1 LAKQLGEMLLQE
13 GLITS
18 QTLQQAL
25 QEQKSSKRFLGE
37 VLISMKALT
46 EKQLVDALARQ
57 PGISSVDLAKV
68 NFAPELAKVIPHSV
82 ASKRGCIPLQITGN
96 MLQVGM
102 LDPLDDRTINMLNQQ
117 SGRTIQPVAISP
129 AAFPD
134 ALRRLYG
141 NSAEAGASADDPKR
155 EIPSGPEID
164 QLVEHVMQEVSDA
177 EIAKDGGK
185 KTAEAIRL
193 EIEPT
198 DPPVIR
204 LANAILLKCVQTGA
218 SDIHIEPQ
226 EHVLRVRY
234 RVDGTLHQFYEIPKT
249 MCSALTSR
257 FKIMSSMDVAEHRI
271 PQDGRIKLSLGG
283 GTSID
288 FRINTLPGVHGE
300 KLVARIL
307 GTGML
312 KGRVADLGFANENLE
327 LVENSLKSHFGMIL
341 VTGPTGSGKT
351 TTLYTMLN
359 QVNDEAVNIVT
370 AEDPVEYNL
379 PGLHQVNIHAA
390 IGFTFDTA
398 LRSFLRQDPDIILV
412 GEMRDYETAAI
423 AVKAAL
429 TGHLV
434 LSTLHTNDAP
444 STVVRLI
451 DMGIEPY
458 LVASAVKLVIAQRLV
473 RKICSNCHEE
483 RPLAELDKLDLPTD
497 LLENIER
504 ICQGRGC
511 EKCNGLGNKG
521 RLPLF
526 EVMAVKSAEMRRVIT
541 EGGTEVQVS
550 QVARKE
556 GMVSLRENALTQVNK
571 GVINIEEAVKIALSD

>member
-1 LAKQLGEMLLQE
+1 VAKQRGDMLVQE
-13 GLITS
+13 RLITEA
-18 QTLQQAL
+18 TLEQAL
-25 QEQKSSKRFLGE
+25 QEQRASKRFLGE
-37 VLISMKALT
+37 VLIGMGAVS
-46 EKQLVDALARQ
+46 EEQLVDALTRQ
-57 PGISSVDLAKV
+57 PGISYVDLARAR
-68 NFAPELAKVIPHSV
+68 FAPGLTSIIPQNV
-82 ASKRGCIPLQITGN
+82 AAKRGCIPLQITGT

-102 LDPLDDRTINMLNQQ
+102 LDPLDDRTIDLLNQQ
-117 SGRTIQPVAISP
+117 SGYTIQPMAISP
-129 AAFPD
+129 AAFPE
-134 ALRRLYG
+134 ALRRLYEG
-141 NSAEAGASADDPKR
+141 VGAAGAAADEPER
-155 EIPSGPEID
+155 ELPDSQAVDGI
-164 QLVEHVMQEVSDA
+164 VEHTVQEVSDA
-177 EIAKDGGK
+177 EIARERVYETTD
-185 KTAEAIRL
+185 ALPL
-193 EIEPT
+193 EIEPK
-198 DPPVIR
+198 DPPIIR
-204 LANAILLKCVQTGA
+204 LANAILLKCVQSGA
-218 SDIHIEPQ
+218 SDIHVEPQ
-226 EHVLRVRY
+226 EHDMRIRY
-234 RVDGTLHQFYEIPKT
+234 RIDGVLHELYKIPKGLRNP
-249 MCSALTSR
+249 LTSR
-257 FKIMSSMDVAEHRI
+257 FKIMSAMDVAEHRI

-283 GTSID
+283 GKTID
-288 FRINTLPGVHGE
+288 FRINTLPGVYGE

-312 KGRVADLGFANENLE
+312 KGRVAELGFSNEDLE
-327 LVENSLKSHFGMIL
+327 TVENSLKSHFGMIL

-359 QVNDEAVNIVT
+359 QVNEEAVNIVT

-444 STVVRLI
+444 STAVRLI

-458 LVASAVKLVIAQRLV
+458 LVASAVKLIIAQRLV
-473 RKICSNCHEE
+473 RKICDNCREE
-483 RPLAELDKLDLPTD
+483 QPLAELEKMDLPTD
-497 LLENIER
+497 ITENMEHVY
-504 ICQGRGC
+504 RGKGC
-511 EKCNGLGNKG
+511 GVCNGIGNKG

-526 EVMAVKSAEMRRVIT
+526 EVMAVKSGEMRRVIT

-556 GMVSLRENALTQVNK
+556 GLVTLRENALTLANK
-571 GVINIEEAVKIALSD
+571 GVISMEEAVKIALSE